1 MFYIF
6 PQAIRKEDCEH
17 IISECL
23 VNLEDQFQEAVID
36 KEAII
41 DPSFRKTDVAFLNN
55 SSPIQTNKISLFDNH
70 PEHKNWYFEGDNK
83 INKLVYSYV
92 MEANKLFFN
101 YNIDYF
107 EPLQFARYQKDYFY
121 DWHQDFLLDPNNHE
135 SRKLSLSLSLS
146 DRDTYEGGYLEFFNG
161 RNIDNKYGGY
171 TEIVVNGTK
180 LTKAETREQASLQ
193 GSVVV
198 FDSRDWHRVTPII
211 KGTRYSLTCWTVGPN
226 LR

>member
-1 MFYIF
+1 MEIKAEFLLPTKELRKDIPFFTNTLKMQMDMIYPADNPTVAVF
-6 PQAIRKEDCEH
+6 SGHGIR
-17 IISECL
+17 IR
-23 VNLEDQFQEAVID
+23 ID

-107 EPLQFARYQKDYFY
+107 EPLQFARYEKDYFY
-121 DWHQDFLLDPNNHE
+121 DWPA
-135 SRKLSLSLSLS
+135 R
-146 DRDTYEGGYLEFFNG
+146 YA
-161 RNIDNKYGGY
+161 
-171 TEIVVNGTK
+171 IVGF
-180 LTKAETREQASLQ
+180 
-193 GSVVV
+193 G
-198 FDSRDWHRVTPII
+198 I
-211 KGTRYSLTCWTVGPN
+211 Y
-226 LR
+226 